1 MRIAT
6 TLDPSSQAAA
16 ERELDAQLS
25 RIESGAWGRFR
36 GARYSVGQPGD
47 EEGTDYLQCALVRV
61 EASTGDV
68 LTWVGGRDFRDSRFD
83 RVEQARWQVGS
94 SINPCVYAAAI
105 AAGIPPTQRLSDEPL
120 EIRFTGGE
128 VWKPRNF
135 GDSYLPSVS
144 MRDALV
150 QSRNVATLPLAA
162 PVGIGRLADL
172 AQAD

>member
-47 EEGTDYLQCALVRV
+47 EEGTDYLQGAVVFV

-83 RVEQARWQVGS
+83 RVEQARRQGGRS
-94 SINPCVYAAAI
+94 FKPFVYAAAI
-105 AAGIPPTQRLSDEPL
+105 PAGLPATPRPSDEP
-120 EIRFTGGE
+120 
-128 VWKPRNF
+128 
-135 GDSYLPSVS
+135 
-144 MRDALV
+144 
-150 QSRNVATLPLAA
+150 
-162 PVGIGRLADL
+162 
-172 AQAD
+172 